1 MYSPYEVGRLFI
13 KYGVNKAHRPI
24 EKIFIL
30 SIFGAFFVGLS
41 STFSLVCKNITESG
55 YTQFYSGLAFP
66 IGIILVHY
74 AGGELI
80 TGNSLLLISFYSN
93 KLGALKLLFIWL
105 IILVGNFIGSILIS
119 MLVVYSHI
127 PNMFSVSLAQIII
140 VNGIEKC
147 TFNFGEAFIRGI
159 LANFFN
165 CLGIWVAMSSK
176 DMRSKIFGLII
187 PNFVIMTTGLDHCV
201 ADMFY
206 ILAGIFTCYEYDLDS
221 TEMNWGRL
229 FYKNII
235 PVLLGNIVGGGI
247 LMGMSFWY
255 LNLHKDD
262 SGYAKWGK
270 NTLTD
275 SKIKSSID
283 NAQKQNP
290 DLSIAR
296 LNN

>member
-1 MYSPYEVGRLFI
+1 
-13 KYGVNKAHRPI
+13 
-24 EKIFIL
+24 
-30 SIFGAFFVGLS
+30 
-41 STFSLVCKNITESG
+41 
-55 YTQFYSGLAFP
+55 
-66 IGIILVHY
+66 
-74 AGGELI
+74 
-80 TGNSLLLISFYSN
+80 
-93 KLGALKLLFIWL
+93 
-105 IILVGNFIGSILIS
+105 
-119 MLVVYSHI
+119 
-127 PNMFSVSLAQIII
+127 
-140 VNGIEKC
+140 
-147 TFNFGEAFIRGI
+147 
-159 LANFFN
+159 
-165 CLGIWVAMSSK
+165 
-176 DMRSKIFGLII
+176 
-187 PNFVIMTTGLDHCV
+187 MTTGLDHCV

-235 PVLLGNIVGGGI
+235 PVLLGNIVGGGF

-290 DLSIAR
+290 DLSISG
-296 LNN
+296 LSEPEIMSSLIPSICSKFSIPFHLTGLYSIKHFCLFQSQQ